1 MSLRGL
7 DPFLHLD
14 LGPKSVL
21 LTSNGDGILAFEPRL
36 KTPEN
41 DILGTA
47 RGSSIL
53 SSRGGG
59 PAVSGACGDEASVRG
74 GRTTNGTQDTVDAEA
89 RNESSSDGS
98 SSGDSDDEN
107 VRFSRGRRKTWLK
120 RKRKKKAGGVWRD
133 TGQGL
138 QRIGVRPT
146 RSADSKSGAPRRELG
161 GLEGSSVNAETG
173 GRCPIDLGLLSVLP
187 LRSRVTSL
195 RAAGRTEDWGGAQ
208 RFMYPAS
215 SIAPFLLHVLVL
227 VRYLTGPVF
236 VQQANCLRG
245 ASSS

>member
-1 MSLRGL
+1 VSLQGL

-36 KTPEN
+36 RTPEN

-53 SSRGGG
+53 ISRGGG

-98 SSGDSDDEN
+98 LSGDSDDEN
-107 VRFSRGRRKTWLK
+107 VRFSRGKRKTWLK
-120 RKRKKKAGGVWRD
+120 RKRKKKGGGVWRD

-138 QRIGVRPT
+138 QRIDIRPT
-146 RSADSKSGAPRRELG
+146 RSADNEIRAPGRKPG
-161 GLEGSSVNAETG
+161 GFEGSSAKAETW

-215 SIAPFLLHVLVL
+215 SIAPFLLYILVL
-227 VRYLTGPVF
+227 VRYLTGPAF
-236 VQQANCLRG
+236 VQQANCLEA